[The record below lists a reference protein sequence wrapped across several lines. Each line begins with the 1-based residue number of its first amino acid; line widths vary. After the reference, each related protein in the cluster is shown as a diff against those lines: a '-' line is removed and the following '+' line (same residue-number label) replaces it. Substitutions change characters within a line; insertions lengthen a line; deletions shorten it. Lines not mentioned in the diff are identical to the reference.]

1 MDKNIQK
8 ITREISLQMKSHL
21 CLFLLIIRIDLI
33 IAWENY
39 ELDLFDLVEELGLN
53 TNFYDFIN
61 VEKTAE
67 LSDIKKAY
75 R

>member
-1 MDKNIQK
+1 
-8 ITREISLQMKSHL
+8 MKSHF
-21 CLFLLIIRIDLI
+21 CLFLLIILRIDLVYS
-33 IAWENY
+33 WEAY
-39 ELDLFDLVEELGLN
+39 ELDLFDLVEELGVN

-67 LSDIKKAY
+67 LSEIKRAY